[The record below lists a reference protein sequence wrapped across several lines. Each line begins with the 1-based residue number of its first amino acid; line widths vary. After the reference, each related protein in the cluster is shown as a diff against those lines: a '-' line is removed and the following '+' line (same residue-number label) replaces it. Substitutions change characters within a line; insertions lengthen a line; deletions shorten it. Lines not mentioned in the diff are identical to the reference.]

1 MDADKLVTS
10 KLEASLSG
18 ESEHPLNLLNAQLKW
33 TAQEMERSAGA
44 AGHPSKLDHLLTSF
58 REHPDRDGSVLG
70 GLNNY
75 WLWFQYYAP
84 GSQYDDKGSGAIN
97 RFGGFVNEGYRTAV
111 TEQAQICLAKI
122 TAVMSDIVSM
132 SLWLA
137 DDGSREDYIQPALER
152 VAEASLDYYH
162 HTSPDMTYYGRLGQD
177 EDFRDTDMG
186 VRIVPMHDTIKSL
199 PKTKAGVALGE
210 VDASEVAGLTLFA
223 TEAAVHSLCAQLTYA
238 KKTAQV
244 YKLTHGLD
252 QPNQEAV
259 KRATQLLSW
268 EN

>member
-10 KLEASLSG
+10 KVEASLSG
-18 ESEHPLNLLNAQLKW
+18 ESEHPLNLLDTQLKW

-44 AGHPSKLDHLLTSF
+44 AGHPSKLDHLFTSF
-58 REHPDRDGSVLG
+58 REHPDRDSSVLG

-84 GSQYDDKGSGAIN
+84 GSQYDDNGSGAIN
-97 RFGGFVNEGYRTAV
+97 RFGGFVNDGYRTAV
-111 TEQAQICLAKI
+111 TEQAQIYLAKT
-122 TAVMSDIVSM
+122 TAVMSDILSM

-137 DDGSREDYIQPALER
+137 DDGSSADYIQPALER
-152 VAEASLDYYH
+152 VAEAALDYYH

-186 VRIVPMHDTIKSL
+186 VRIFPMHDTIKSL
-199 PKTKAGVALGE
+199 PNTGVPLGKAEIDVHK
-210 VDASEVAGLTLFA
+210 VAGLTLLA

-238 KKTAQV
+238 KKTHQA

-252 QPNQEAV
+252 QPDQAAV
-259 KRATQLLSW
+259 ERATQLLSW
-268 EN
+268 ES